1 MLHRR
6 TTQRIPIIADKWIK
20 LDSSIELYN
29 YCDNP
34 YYLFSPQHSL
44 SGRDGDNYILAT
56 VCSDKKGTEWHCNV
70 ALLRDAA
77 MPNFPPSAEELHKER
92 ERDGCNPAHPG
103 RSKLQPH
110 LFTPGP
116 NATDE
121 FCTMMLIISVCIRHA
136 FSAIARLT

>member
-1 MLHRR
+1 MLHRC

-56 VCSDKKGTEWHCNV
+56 VCSDKKGREWHCNV
-70 ALLRDAA
+70 ALLRDTA
-77 MPNFPPSAEELHKER
+77 MPNFTPNAERNYIK
-92 ERDGCNPAHPG
+92 RDGCNPPHPG
-103 RSKLQPH
+103 RSHLKPH

-121 FCTMMLIISVCIRHA
+121 FLHSDVRCHYICLHSLH
-136 FSAIARLT
+136 FLAIP